1 MAVKIHVL
9 AISKQKC
16 KCVKVQGGI
25 TQNDMRGIRKKGNF
39 AGETFERDNAKRK
52 VRNKGV
58 KI

>member
-25 TQNDMRGIRKKGNF
+25 TQNDMRGIHKKGILQEKPLN
-39 AGETFERDNAKRK
+39 GIMPSERYEI
-52 VRNKGV
+52 KG
-58 KI
+58 